1 MKPSSTIGPNQALT
15 AARSTSLTGSLTVPS
30 AKISIVTITGMGE
43 LAAFGVFV
51 LLVLGLATA
60 DQPRIMLS
68 IFGVVILI
76 AILSVLPKLCRQW
89 RDEAR
94 AARRLAAAMA
104 AAVIE
109 ERQRQYVRD
118 VALIY
123 SANARRGG
131 RC

>member
-1 MKPSSTIGPNQALT
+1 
-15 AARSTSLTGSLTVPS
+15 
-30 AKISIVTITGMGE
+30 
-43 LAAFGVFV
+43 V

-76 AILSVLPKLCRQW
+76 AILSVLPKLCRQR

-94 AARRLAAAMA
+94 TARRLAAAMA

-123 SANARRGG
+123 GANARRGG